1 MRGPDSGPESV
12 TNAFTVDLEDWYQGL
27 EIDMGEWGPLEDR
40 LEIGTRALLGL
51 LEEAGVKATFFALG
65 YAAERHPGLI
75 REICALGHE
84 LGTHGYSHRFVYRL
98 EAEAFR
104 HDLRRSVEVLEGIA
118 GVRVVGHRAPFFSI
132 TRKAPWAFQI
142 LRECGMVYD
151 SSVFPVRNYRYGD
164 PAAPRWIHQVHE
176 GLVEFPLS
184 TCRLWGHNVPVGGGA
199 YFRILPYT
207 YTERGMRRINAKGQA
222 AVFYIHP
229 WELDPGQPRLR
240 LPRRISLTHYWNL
253 HGTGERLRRVL
264 ADFRFAP
271 MGSVLGIVSGR
282 LQEGS

>member
-1 MRGPDSGPESV
+1 MGTAAEV
-12 TNAFTVDLEDWYQGL
+12 VNAFTVDLEDWYQGL
-27 EIDMGEWGPLEDR
+27 EIDVGQWEPLEDR
-40 LEIGTRALLGL
+40 LEIGTRALMGL

-75 REICALGHE
+75 REICAQGHE

-98 EAEAFR
+98 GPEAFR
-104 HDLRRSVEVLEGIA
+104 QDLLRSVEVLERVA

-132 TRKAPWAFQI
+132 TRQAPWAFQI
-142 LRECGMVYD
+142 LQECGMVYD

-164 PAAPRWIHQVHE
+164 PDAPRWIHQVHE

-184 TCRLWGHNVPVGGGA
+184 TCRFLGHNVPLGGGA
-199 YFRILPYT
+199 YFRLFPYT
-207 YTERGMRRINAKGQA
+207 YTKCGMRSINASGQA

-229 WELDPGQPRLR
+229 WELDPGHPRME

-253 HGTGERLRRVL
+253 RGTSQRLRRLL
-264 ADFRFAP
+264 ADFRFGTMAR
-271 MGSVLGIVSGR
+271 VLGIASGR
-282 LQEGS
+282 RQEGS